1 LDVRAEARTYLR
13 NKGEGNDKC
22 KRVVTAYTVGSAM
35 ADNFSQIV
43 KQQADI
49 VRIVGEYVKLR
60 KSGANWSA
68 LCPFHKEKSGSFYLY
83 PGTASYYCFGCHEHG
98 DVFTFVQKMEMLSFP
113 EAVRAVATKMGIA
126 LPKRDFNSPEEARE
140 AGLRKQLID
149 AHEAAT
155 QYFEQSLKSPEAAR
169 AREYLTLRGVTAET
183 IAKFRIGYAPE
194 SFNDMR
200 DRLGKFFSEEALRA
214 SGLFSWKEQED
225 GSPGP
230 MYARFRKRITFPIA
244 NEQGKPIAFTAR
256 ALDTQEQ
263 DAKAG
268 PKYLNSPETALYTKG
283 QVLFNLDKAKASI
296 RELDIAL
303 LVEGQMDCISVF
315 MGGIAN
321 VIATSG
327 TAFTEHQVRLLS
339 RFTKRVVLN
348 FDPDQA
354 GANAAEKTIAL
365 LVEEGFEVRVVTLE
379 GGLDPDRYIKE
390 RGIAAYSTAVRG
402 AVRYADYLIERAQV
416 LFPARTPES
425 KVKAL
430 NMLLPHIRRVPNA
443 IARSDFAENAAQKLG
458 IESSLVRQELRQA
471 AAQRLES
478 VKAAQPRAVT
488 EVERILL
495 CALVLPDADS
505 ARTLAATRLAEN
517 PEWFSALGSAA
528 VMEVLVN
535 APAPENPFEAAPD
548 DMSRMLLASALHG
561 GGDEDLA
568 VKVQGALE
576 TLRRGYLERRSREV
590 RVQMAEAQRRG
601 DSEMLL
607 RLAQEKVR
615 LDGELKR

>member
-1 LDVRAEARTYLR
+1 
-13 NKGEGNDKC
+13 
-22 KRVVTAYTVGSAM
+22 M
-35 ADNFSQIV
+35 
-43 KQQADI
+43 
-49 VRIVGEYVKLR
+49 
-60 KSGANWSA
+60 
-68 LCPFHKEKSGSFYLY
+68 
-83 PGTASYYCFGCHEHG
+83 
-98 DVFTFVQKMEMLSFP
+98 
-113 EAVRAVATKMGIA
+113 
-126 LPKRDFNSPEEARE
+126 
-140 AGLRKQLID
+140 RKQLVD

-155 QYFEQSLKSPEAAR
+155 QYFQQNLRSPEAAR
-169 AREYLTLRGVTAET
+169 AREYLSTREVTPET
-183 IAKFRIGYAPE
+183 IEKFRIGYAPE

-200 DRLGKFFSEEALRA
+200 EQLGKYFSEEVLRA
-214 SGLFSWKEQED
+214 SGLFSAKEQED

-244 NEQGKPIAFTAR
+244 NEQGKTIAFTAR
-256 ALDTQEQ
+256 ALDSAEQ

-283 QVLFNLDKAKASI
+283 QVLFNLDKAKGSI

-321 VIATSG
+321 VMATSG

-354 GANAAEKTIAL
+354 GANAAEKTVAL

-390 RGIAAYSTAVRG
+390 RGIAAYSQAVRG
-402 AVRYADYLIERAQV
+402 AVRYADYLIERARV

-443 IARSDFAENAAQKLG
+443 IARSEFAENAAQKLG
-458 IESSLVRQELRQA
+458 IESAMMRQELKQA
-471 AAQRLES
+471 VQQRLES

-488 EVERILL
+488 EVEKILL
-495 CALVLPDADS
+495 CALVLPEADS
-505 ARTLAATRLAEN
+505 ARQMAAERLGES
-517 PEWFSALGSAA
+517 PEWFAELGSAA
-528 VMEVLVN
+528 VMEVLVQG
-535 APAPENPFEAAPD
+535 PAPENPFEAAPD
-548 DMSRMLLASALHG
+548 AASRTLLASALQSAS
-561 GGDEDLA
+561 EEEISA
-568 VKVQGALE
+568 AKVEGALE
-576 TLRRGYLERRSREV
+576 TLRRQYLERRSREV

-601 DSEMLL
+601 DNEMLL

-615 LDGELKR
+615 LDTELKR

>member
-1 LDVRAEARTYLR
+1 
-13 NKGEGNDKC
+13 
-22 KRVVTAYTVGSAM
+22 M
-35 ADNFSQIV
+35 ADNFAQTV

-98 DVFTFVQKMEMLSFP
+98 DVFTFVMKMETVTFP
-113 EAVRAVATKMGIA
+113 EAVRTIATKMGIA
-126 LPKRDFNSPEEARE
+126 VPKRDFNSPGEARE
-140 AGLRKQLID
+140 AGLRRLLID

-155 QYFEQSLKSPEAAR
+155 QYLEQNLKSPEAAR
-169 AREYLTLRGVTAET
+169 AREYLTLRGVSAET

-200 DRLGKFFSEEALRA
+200 DRLGKFFSEEVLRA

-244 NEQGKPIAFTAR
+244 NEQGKTIAFTAR
-256 ALDTQEQ
+256 ALDSAEQ

-283 QVLFNLDKAKASI
+283 QVLFNLDKAKTSM
-296 RELDIAL
+296 RDLDIAL

-354 GANAAEKTIAL
+354 GANAAEKTIAH

-390 RGIAAYSTAVRG
+390 RGMAAYSEAVRG
-402 AVRYADYLIERAQV
+402 ATRYADYLIERART
-416 LFPARTPES
+416 LFPARTPEA

-430 NMLLPHIRRVPNA
+430 NMLLPHIRRVPNP

-458 IESSLVRQELRQA
+458 IESSLMRQELKQA

-495 CALVLPDADS
+495 CALVLPEADS
-505 ARTLAATRLAEN
+505 ARALAAERLGAN
-517 PEWFSALGSAA
+517 PEWYAELGSAP
-528 VMEVLVN
+528 VIEVLVSG
-535 APAPENPFEAAPD
+535 PAPDNPFDAAPD
-548 DMSRMLLASALHG
+548 EGSRALLASALHG
-561 GGDEDLA
+561 AGELA
-568 VKVQGALE
+568 EERESTAAKVQSALDSLHDKYLDRR
-576 TLRRGYLERRSREV
+576 LREL

-601 DSEMLL
+601 DDVMLL
-607 RLAQEKVR
+607 RLAQEKLRVDR
-615 LDGELKR
+615 ELKR

>member
-1 LDVRAEARTYLR
+1 
-13 NKGEGNDKC
+13 
-22 KRVVTAYTVGSAM
+22 M
-35 ADNFSQIV
+35 ADNFSQVV

-98 DVFTFVQKMEMLSFP
+98 DVFAFVMKMETLTFP
-113 EAVRAVATKMGIA
+113 EAVKSVAAKMGIA
-126 LPKRDFNSPEEARE
+126 LPKREFSSPDEARE
-140 AGLRKQLID
+140 AGLRKQLMD

-169 AREYLTLRGVTAET
+169 AREYLTLRGVAAET

-200 DRLGKFFSEEALRA
+200 DRLGKFFSDEALRA
-214 SGLFSWKEQED
+214 SGLFSWKEQDD
-225 GSPGP
+225 GSPGQ

-263 DAKAG
+263 DPKAG
-268 PKYLNSPETALYTKG
+268 PKYLNSPETLLYTKG
-283 QVLFNLDKAKASI
+283 QVLFNLDKAKGEI
-296 RELDIAL
+296 RKLDIAL

-402 AVRYADYLIERAQV
+402 ALRYADYLIERAQGM
-416 LFPARTPES
+416 FPARTPES

-430 NMLLPHIRRVPNA
+430 NFLLPHIRRVPNA
-443 IARSDFAENAAQKLG
+443 IARMDFADNAAQRLG
-458 IESSLVRQELRQA
+458 IESSLMRQELKQA

-478 VKAAQPRAVT
+478 VRAAQPRAVT

-505 ARTLAATRLAEN
+505 ARALAVEKLGEN
-517 PEWFSALGSAA
+517 PEWYAALGSAA

-548 DMSRMLLASALHG
+548 EISRMLLASALQSAS
-561 GGDEDLA
+561 EEELTA
-568 VKVQGALE
+568 AKVEGALRS
-576 TLRRGYLERRSREV
+576 LKDLYLERRIRDL
-590 RVQMAEAQRRG
+590 RIQIAEAERRG
-601 DSEMLL
+601 DDAMKL
-607 RLAQEKVR
+607 RLMQELMHLNREMKS
-615 LDGELKR
+615 

>member
-1 LDVRAEARTYLR
+1 
-13 NKGEGNDKC
+13 
-22 KRVVTAYTVGSAM
+22 M
-35 ADNFSQIV
+35 ADNFSQVV

-83 PGTASYYCFGCHEHG
+83 PGNASYYCFGCHVHG
-98 DVFTFVQKMEMLSFP
+98 DVFDFVMKMETLSFP
-113 EAVRAVATKMGIA
+113 EAVRAVATKMGIP
-126 LPKRDFNSPEEARE
+126 LPKREFSSPEEARE
-140 AGLRKQLID
+140 AGLRRQLMD

-169 AREYLTLRGVTAET
+169 AREYLTLRGVSAET

-200 DRLGKFFSEEALRA
+200 DRLGKFFSEEVLRA

-256 ALDTQEQ
+256 ALDSAEQ

-268 PKYLNSPETALYTKG
+268 PKYMNSPETALYTKG
-283 QVLFNLDKAKASI
+283 QVLFNLDKAKGPI

-321 VIATSG
+321 VMATSG

-402 AVRYADYLIERAQV
+402 AMRYADFLIERAQI

-458 IESSLVRQELRQA
+458 IESSLMRQELRTA

-505 ARTLAATRLAEN
+505 ARALAVERLAEN

-528 VMEVLVN
+528 VIEVLVN
-535 APAPENPFEAAPD
+535 ATAPENPFDAAPD
-548 DMSRMLLASALHG
+548 DGSRMLLASAPQSAS
-561 GGDEDLA
+561 EEEVSA
-568 VKVQGALE
+568 AKVEGALE

-590 RVQMAEAQRRG
+590 RVQMAEASRRG

>member
-1 LDVRAEARTYLR
+1 
-13 NKGEGNDKC
+13 
-22 KRVVTAYTVGSAM
+22 M
-35 ADNFSQIV
+35 ADSFSQTV

-49 VRIVGEYVKLR
+49 VRIVGEYIKLR

-98 DVFTFVQKMEMLSFP
+98 DVFNFVMKMDTSTFP

-126 LPKRDFNSPEEARE
+126 LPKREFNSPEEARD
-140 AGLRKQLID
+140 AGLRRQLVD
-149 AHEAAT
+149 VHEAAT

-169 AREYLTLRGVTAET
+169 AREYLTLRGVSAET

-200 DRLGKFFSEEALRA
+200 DRLGKFFPEDVLRA
-214 SGLFSWKEQED
+214 SGLFSAKEQAD
-225 GSPGP
+225 GTPGP

-256 ALDTQEQ
+256 ALDGA
-263 DAKAG
+263 DVDPKAG
-268 PKYLNSPETALYTKG
+268 PKYMNSPETALYTKG
-283 QVLFNLDKAKASI
+283 QVLFNLDKAKASM

-327 TAFTEHQVRLLS
+327 TAFTEHQIRLLG

-390 RGIAAYSTAVRG
+390 RGMAAYSDAVRG
-402 AVRYADYLIERAQV
+402 ATRYADYLIERARI
-416 LFPARTPES
+416 LFPARTAEA
-425 KVKAL
+425 KIKAM

-443 IARSDFAENAAQKLG
+443 IARSEFAENAAQKLG
-458 IESSLVRQELRQA
+458 IESPLMRQELKQA

-505 ARTLAATRLAEN
+505 ARQLACEQLGAH
-517 PEWFSALGSAA
+517 PEWYAELPCAGL
-528 VMEVLVN
+528 MEVLLLG
-535 APAPENPFEAAPD
+535 PAPDNPFEAAPD
-548 DMSRMLLASALHG
+548 EPSRRMLASALQG
-561 GGDEDLA
+561 PAEESLA
-568 VKVQGALE
+568 TKVDGALSSLHE
-576 TLRRGYLERRSREV
+576 KYLNRRLREI
-590 RVQMAEAQRRG
+590 RVQMNEAQRRG
-601 DSEMLL
+601 DDAMLMQL
-607 RLAQEKVR
+607 MQEKLR
-615 LDGELKR
+615 IDRELKRISGG